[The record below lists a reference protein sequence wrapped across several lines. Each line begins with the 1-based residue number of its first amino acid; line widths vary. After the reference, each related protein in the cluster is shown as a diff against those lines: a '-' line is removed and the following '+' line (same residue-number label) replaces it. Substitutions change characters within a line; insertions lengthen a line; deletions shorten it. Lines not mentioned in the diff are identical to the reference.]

1 MSKDKSLKSTLE
13 EVIAIDSRGLSYREK
28 KAKIREEA
36 IQWQAHFDAMDYY
49 SVAEWTN
56 YFEKMG
62 KRYGLTREFRENGII

>member
-1 MSKDKSLKSTLE
+1 MKDKEKLE
-13 EVIAIDSRGLSYREK
+13 DVMSISSRGLSYREK

-36 IQWQAHFDAMDYY
+36 IQWQSHFDDMDCY
-49 SVAEWTN
+49 SVTAWTN